1 MIYIDYGDNPNYYSM
16 MNEKEYKNKLK
27 NMYKRAAQN
36 SLRMYQRFSVETH
49 SREKEEYNRT
59 LYPSVTQIGK
69 YDSKQKVQSNK
80 R

>member
-1 MIYIDYGDNPNYYSM
+1 MIYIDYDDNPNYYSM

-36 SLRMYQRFSVETH
+36 SLRMYQRYSVETY
-49 SREKEEYNRT
+49 SREKEEYNRA